1 MTSSRSSSPAA
12 SSSAVT
18 SGETLILQ
26 GITVVADD
34 LETPAGQSDQQQT
47 TADREPVRLD
57 LLGITRGTEHY
68 LEAVEALRDISKLRE
83 KFSKLQACVV
93 ELEEGKLDQSQLTRV
108 KELITNKGTTVEPF
122 CKNYIC
128 MRHLNQCY
136 PDLY

>member
-1 MTSSRSSSPAA
+1 M
-12 SSSAVT
+12 
-18 SGETLILQ
+18 ILQ
-26 GITVVADD
+26 GITVVADA

-108 KELITNKGTTVEPF
+108 KELITHKGTTVEPF
-122 CKNYIC
+122 CKSYIC
-128 MRHLNQCY
+128 IRHLNQYY